1 MKKLHFKKIDAFT
14 DGSSGGNPAGYIDL
28 TEGAGL
34 SAAEMQQIAAELK
47 GFVNEVG
54 FLSREAG
61 QYRLRYYS
69 SECEVAF
76 CGHATIAILYDLL
89 RSTPALQNEPEVR
102 VRVNAGEL
110 PVYNHLAEMNAV
122 FITAPAA
129 QFLPCRPSGAKTAEI
144 LGIDAQQ
151 INGALPLR
159 VIDGG
164 LRTLIVPLDG
174 LNTCLDLHPDAEA
187 LRLFCERNE
196 VDILHVWTATCATPG
211 AQYRTRVFA
220 PKFGYLEDPAT
231 GSGNAAFGY
240 YLIEQK
246 LWTGDVT
253 VEQGP
258 SRGNPNFVK
267 LKRRGERVL
276 FGGCAT
282 THINGEYW
290 LHERAE

>member
-1 MKKLHFKKIDAFT
+1 MKKFHFKKIDAFT

-129 QFLPCRPSGAKTAEI
+129 QFLPCRPSGARETAEI

-174 LNTCLDLHPDAEA
+174 VEHLSGSASGCGGAAIVLRTERGGHPARLDGNVRDARRAVPYACVRAQIRLPGRPGHRLGQRRLWVLPDRTEA
-187 LRLFCERNE
+187 VDWGRHSGAGTQPRESQLR
-196 VDILHVWTATCATPG
+196 
-211 AQYRTRVFA
+211 
-220 PKFGYLEDPAT
+220 
-231 GSGNAAFGY
+231 
-240 YLIEQK
+240 
-246 LWTGDVT
+246 
-253 VEQGP
+253 
-258 SRGNPNFVK
+258 
-267 LKRRGERVL
+267 
-276 FGGCAT
+276 
-282 THINGEYW
+282 
-290 LHERAE
+290 